1 MEISP
6 IGFAGLKVTWNIRT
20 AERPQQPKQRQCY
33 CQTHNFAE
41 DNYMK
46 RTIKYYRI
54 IWLRHDLPA
63 GLSVFLVALPLC
75 LGIALASGAPLYS
88 GLLSGIVG
96 GLVVA
101 LFSGSPLAV
110 SGPAAGLTTLV
121 AASII
126 SLGDYKLFLLAVI
139 IAGFFQ
145 IVLGLLKLGAIANY
159 FPSSVIKGM
168 LAAIGII
175 LISKQI
181 PLAVGYDQPEFW
193 TSGFLGLFTSNNF
206 PGSLE
211 TFNHHITRGAILIT
225 AISLIILVLL
235 QQPFAKKL
243 KVVPAPLVVVVIGII
258 ANILFTN
265 AASNFS
271 LKQTQLVNIP
281 ANIFANLTLPDLTK
295 LFSTAEIWKDG
306 LLIGLLATLETL
318 LCIEAIDKLDRH
330 NRITPVNRELV
341 AQGIGNMT
349 CGLLG
354 AIPLTAVVVRGA
366 ANVDAG
372 GRTKLSAF
380 THGLFILLAV
390 LLVPFLLNK
399 IPYAALAAILLV
411 TGYNL
416 TKPKLFRNMW
426 SLGLKQFIPFLI
438 TIVVILLTDLL
449 IGVSIGLLI
458 SIYFIVQ
465 NNFKAE
471 YKITKS
477 THLNIQAHH
486 IKLNSNVTFLNK
498 VKLRKALDEIP
509 EYSVLTIDG
518 SECNFIDY
526 DILEII
532 SEYHNKARDKHIEL
546 HLKGIEKVNITAV
559 H

>member
-1 MEISP
+1 
-6 IGFAGLKVTWNIRT
+6 L
-20 AERPQQPKQRQCY
+20 
-33 CQTHNFAE
+33 
-41 DNYMK
+41 K

-75 LGIALASGAPLYS
+75 LGIALASGAPIYA

-96 GLVVA
+96 GLVVT
-101 LFSGSPLAV
+101 FISGSQLAV

-126 SLGDYKLFLLAVI
+126 SLGDYKVFLLAVI
-139 IAGFFQ
+139 IAGLFQ
-145 IVLGLLKLGAIANY
+145 ILLGLLKLGVIANY

-168 LAAIGII
+168 LAAIGLM
-175 LISKQI
+175 LIFKQI
-181 PLAVGYDQPEFW
+181 PLALGYDQPDFW
-193 TSGFLGLFTSNNF
+193 SGGFIHLFSAKNPFGNLKNF
-206 PGSLE
+206 
-211 TFNHHITRGAILIT
+211 NQHITKGTILISFL
-225 AISLIILVLL
+225 SLIILILL
-235 QQPFAKKL
+235 QLPSAKKM
-243 KVVPAPLVVVVIGII
+243 KIIPAPLIVVVFGVLTSLLFAGI
-258 ANILFTN
+258 
-265 AASNFS
+265 SSRFS
-271 LKQTQLVNIP
+271 LKQAQLVNIP
-281 ANIFANLTLPDLTK
+281 LNIFAGISFPDFSK
-295 LFSTAEIWKDG
+295 LFSNTEIWKDG
-306 LLIGLLATLETL
+306 IIIGSLATLETL
-318 LCIEAIDKLDRH
+318 LCIEAIDKLDRR
-330 NRITPVNRELV
+330 NRITPVNRELI

-354 AIPLTAVVVRGA
+354 AIPMTAVVVRGA

-372 GRTKLSAF
+372 ARTKLSAF
-380 THGLFILLAV
+380 THGLFLLLAV

-399 IPYAALAAILLV
+399 IPYASLAAILLM

-416 TKPKLFRNMW
+416 TRPKLFRNMW
-426 SLGLKQFIPFLI
+426 SLGWKQFIPFIL
-438 TIVVILLTDLL
+438 TIIVILSTDLL

-458 SIYFIVQ
+458 SIYFIVR

-471 YKITKS
+471 YKILKTQHNGIE
-477 THLNIQAHH
+477 TEY

-498 VKLRKALDEIP
+498 VKLREALDEVA

-532 SEYHNKARDKHIEL
+532 SEYGNKAHDRHIEL
-546 HLKGIEKVNITAV
+546 HLTGIEKVDVSAV

>member
-1 MEISP
+1 
-6 IGFAGLKVTWNIRT
+6 
-20 AERPQQPKQRQCY
+20 
-33 CQTHNFAE
+33 
-41 DNYMK
+41 MK
-46 RTIKYYRI
+46 RTIKYYRL
-54 IWLRHDLPA
+54 IWLKHDLPA

-75 LGIALASGAPLYS
+75 LGITLASGAPIYA
-88 GLLSGIVG
+88 GLLSGIIG
-96 GLVVA
+96 GLVVS
-101 LFSGSPLAV
+101 LVSGSSLAV

-126 SLGDYKLFLLAVI
+126 SLGDYKVFLLAVI
-139 IAGFFQ
+139 IAGLFQ
-145 IVLGLLKLGAIANY
+145 LTLGLLKLGAIANY
-159 FPSSVIKGM
+159 FPSSIIKGM
-168 LAAIGII
+168 LASIGII

-181 PLAVGYDQPEFW
+181 PLALGYDQPDFW
-193 TSGFLGLFTSNNF
+193 TSGFINLFSPENFLGNIHD
-206 PGSLE
+206 
-211 TFNHHITRGAILIT
+211 FNHHITRGAILIT
-225 AISLIILVLL
+225 VVSLVILMIL

-243 KVVPAPLVVVVIGII
+243 KVIPAPLLVVVISII
-258 ANILFTN
+258 TNIIFTN

-281 ANIFANLTLPDLTK
+281 SNIFASITFPDFSK
-295 LFSTAEIWKDG
+295 LFSTSEIWKDG
-306 LLIGLLATLETL
+306 LIIGLLATLETL
-318 LCIEAIDKLDRH
+318 LSIEAVDKLDKA

-366 ANVDAG
+366 ANIDAG
-372 GRTKLSAF
+372 GRTKLAAF
-380 THGLFILLAV
+380 THGLFLLLAV

-399 IPYAALAAILLV
+399 IPYASLAAILLV

-416 TKPKLFRNMW
+416 TKPRLFKNMF
-426 SLGLKQFIPFLI
+426 SLGWKQFIPFLI
-438 TIVVILLTDLL
+438 TILVILSTDLL
-449 IGVSIGLLI
+449 IGVCIGLII
-458 SIYFIVQ
+458 SVYFIIQ

-477 THLNIQAHH
+477 THLEIETNY

-509 EYSVLTIDG
+509 EYSILTIDG
-518 SECNFIDY
+518 NECNFIDY

-532 SEYHNKARDKHIEL
+532 SEYHNKAHNRHIEL
-546 HLKGIEKVNITAV
+546 HLKGIKKVNITAV

>member
-1 MEISP
+1 
-6 IGFAGLKVTWNIRT
+6 
-20 AERPQQPKQRQCY
+20 
-33 CQTHNFAE
+33 
-41 DNYMK
+41 MK

-54 IWLRHDLPA
+54 IWLKHDLPA
-63 GLSVFLVALPLC
+63 GLSVFFVALPLC
-75 LGIALASGAPLYS
+75 LGIALASGAPLYA
-88 GLLSGIVG
+88 GLLSGIIG

-101 LFSGSPLAV
+101 LISGSPLAV

-126 SLGDYKLFLLAVI
+126 SLGDYKVFLLAVMV
-139 IAGFFQ
+139 AGLFQ
-145 IVLGLLKLGAIANY
+145 LLLGLLKLGAIANY

-175 LISKQI
+175 LISKQV
-181 PLAVGYDQPEFW
+181 PLALGYDQPKFW
-193 TSGFLGLFTSNNF
+193 TSGFLKLFSPNNMF
-206 PGSLE
+206 GNLDN
-211 TFNHHITRGAILIT
+211 FNHHITRGTILIT
-225 AISLIILVLL
+225 FVSLVMLILL

-243 KVVPAPLVVVVIGII
+243 KIIPAPLLVVVAGILI
-258 ANILFTN
+258 NILFTN
-265 AASNFS
+265 VASNFS
-271 LKQTQLVNIP
+271 LKQTQLVNIQS
-281 ANIFANLTLPDLTK
+281 NIFASITFPDFSK

-306 LLIGLLATLETL
+306 LIIGLLATLETL
-318 LCIEAIDKLDRH
+318 LCIEAVDKLDKR
-330 NRITPVNRELV
+330 NRITPVNRELI

-354 AIPLTAVVVRGA
+354 AIPMTAVVVRGA

-372 GRTKLSAF
+372 ARTKFSAF
-380 THGLFILLAV
+380 THGLFLLLAV

-399 IPYAALAAILLV
+399 IPYASLSAILLI

-416 TKPKLFRNMW
+416 AKPKLFRNMW
-426 SLGLKQFIPFLI
+426 SLGWKQFIPFLI
-438 TIVVILLTDLL
+438 TILVILSTDLL

-458 SIYFIVQ
+458 SIYFIIQ

-477 THLNIQAHH
+477 THLNIETHY

-526 DILEII
+526 DILEIV
-532 SEYHNKARDKHIEL
+532 SEYHNKAHNRHIEL

>member
-1 MEISP
+1 
-6 IGFAGLKVTWNIRT
+6 
-20 AERPQQPKQRQCY
+20 
-33 CQTHNFAE
+33 
-41 DNYMK
+41 MK

-75 LGIALASGAPLYS
+75 LGIALASGAPLYA
-88 GLLSGIVG
+88 GLLSGIIG

-101 LFSGSPLAV
+101 LVSGAQLAV

-139 IAGFFQ
+139 VAGLFQ
-145 IVLGLLKLGAIANY
+145 LLLGVLKLGDIANY
-159 FPSSVIKGM
+159 FPSAVIKGM

-181 PLAVGYDQPEFW
+181 PLALGYDKPDFW
-193 TSGFLGLFTSNNF
+193 TSGFLNLFSSKNF
-206 PGSLE
+206 LGNIES
-211 TFNHHITRGAILIT
+211 FNHHITIGAILISVV
-225 AISLIILVLL
+225 SLVIIILL

-243 KVVPAPLVVVVIGII
+243 KVIPTPLLVVVTGII
-258 ANILFTN
+258 INILFTN
-265 AASNFS
+265 AASGFS
-271 LKQTQLVNIP
+271 LRQTQLVNIP
-281 ANIFANLTLPDLTK
+281 SNIFASITFPE
-295 LFSTAEIWKDG
+295 FSKFFSNIEIWKDG
-306 LLIGLLATLETL
+306 LIIGLLATLETL
-318 LCIEAIDKLDRH
+318 LCIEAVDKLDRR
-330 NRITPVNRELV
+330 NRITPVNRELI
-341 AQGIGNMT
+341 AQGVGNMV

-354 AIPLTAVVVRGA
+354 AIPMTAVVVRGA

-380 THGLFILLAV
+380 THGLFLLLAV
-390 LLVPFLLNK
+390 LLIPFVLNK
-399 IPYAALAAILLV
+399 IPYASLAAILLS

-426 SLGLKQFIPFLI
+426 SLGWKQFLPFVF
-438 TIVVILLTDLL
+438 TILVILCTDLL

-458 SIYFIVQ
+458 SVYFIIQ
-465 NNFKAE
+465 NNFKTE
-471 YKITKS
+471 YKITKTKHLDIE
-477 THLNIQAHH
+477 THY

-498 VKLRKALDEIP
+498 VQLRKSLDEVP

-518 SECNFIDY
+518 SNCNFIDY

-532 SEYHNKARDKHIEL
+532 SEYHSKAHERHIEL
-546 HLKGIEKVNITAV
+546 HLIAIETVNVTAV

>member
-1 MEISP
+1 
-6 IGFAGLKVTWNIRT
+6 
-20 AERPQQPKQRQCY
+20 
-33 CQTHNFAE
+33 
-41 DNYMK
+41 MK

-75 LGIALASGAPLYS
+75 LGIALASGAPLYA
-88 GLLSGIVG
+88 GLLSGIIG
-96 GLVVA
+96 GLVVS
-101 LFSGSPLAV
+101 LISGSQLAV

-126 SLGDYKLFLLAVI
+126 SLGDYKVFLIAVMVSGLFQLI
-139 IAGFFQ
+139 
-145 IVLGLLKLGAIANY
+145 LGLLKLGAIANY

-181 PLAVGYDQPEFW
+181 PLALGYDQPDFW
-193 TSGFLGLFTSNNF
+193 TSGFLKLFTSENF
-206 PGSLE
+206 LGNIAR
-211 TFNHHITRGAILIT
+211 FNHHITRGAILISVL
-225 AISLIILVLL
+225 SLIILILL
-235 QQPFAKKL
+235 QLPQAKKL
-243 KVVPAPLVVVVIGII
+243 KVIPAPLLVVVVGII
-258 ANILFTN
+258 TNIFFTN
-265 AASNFS
+265 AVSDFS

-281 ANIFANLTLPDLTK
+281 SNIFASISFPDFTK

-306 LLIGLLATLETL
+306 IIIGLLATLETL
-318 LCIEAIDKLDRH
+318 LCIEAIDKLDKR
-330 NRITPVNRELV
+330 NRITPVNRELI

-354 AIPLTAVVVRGA
+354 AIPMTAVVVRGA

-380 THGLFILLAV
+380 THGLFLLLAV
-390 LLVPFLLNK
+390 VLVPFLLNK
-399 IPYAALAAILLV
+399 IPYASLSAILLI

-416 TKPKLFRNMW
+416 TKPKLYRNMW
-426 SLGLKQFIPFLI
+426 SLGWKQFLPFAL
-438 TIVVILLTDLL
+438 TIIVILSTDLL

-458 SIYFIVQ
+458 SVYFIVR
-465 NNFKAE
+465 NNFKTE
-471 YKITKS
+471 YKISKKVMNGIETEY
-477 THLNIQAHH
+477 

-498 VKLRKALDEIP
+498 VNLRKALDEVP
-509 EYSVLTIDG
+509 EYSVLTVDG

-532 SEYHNKARDKHIEL
+532 NEYENKAHDRHIEL
-546 HLKGIEKVNITAV
+546 HLTGIEKVNVTAV

>member
-1 MEISP
+1 
-6 IGFAGLKVTWNIRT
+6 
-20 AERPQQPKQRQCY
+20 
-33 CQTHNFAE
+33 
-41 DNYMK
+41 MK

-75 LGIALASGAPLYS
+75 LGIALASGAPLYA
-88 GLLSGIVG
+88 GLLSGIIG

-101 LFSGSPLAV
+101 LVSGAQLAV

-139 IAGFFQ
+139 VAGLFQ
-145 IVLGLLKLGAIANY
+145 LLLGVLKLGDIANY
-159 FPSSVIKGM
+159 FPSAVIKGM

-181 PLAVGYDQPEFW
+181 PLALGYDKPDFW
-193 TSGFLGLFTSNNF
+193 TSGFLNLFSSKNF
-206 PGSLE
+206 LGNIES
-211 TFNHHITRGAILIT
+211 FNHHITIGAMLISVV
-225 AISLIILVLL
+225 SLVIIILL

-243 KVVPAPLVVVVIGII
+243 KMIPTPLLVVVTGII
-258 ANILFTN
+258 INILFTN
-265 AASNFS
+265 SASGFS
-271 LKQTQLVNIP
+271 LRQTQLVNIP
-281 ANIFANLTLPDLTK
+281 SNIFASITFPE
-295 LFSTAEIWKDG
+295 FSKFFSNIEIWKDG
-306 LLIGLLATLETL
+306 LIIGLLATLETL
-318 LCIEAIDKLDRH
+318 LCIEAIDKLDRR
-330 NRITPVNRELV
+330 NRITPVNRELI
-341 AQGIGNMT
+341 AQGVGNMV

-354 AIPLTAVVVRGA
+354 AIPMTAVVVRGA

-380 THGLFILLAV
+380 THGLFLLLAV
-390 LLVPFLLNK
+390 LLIPFVLNR
-399 IPYAALAAILLV
+399 IPYASLAAILLS

-426 SLGLKQFIPFLI
+426 SLGWKQFLPFVF
-438 TIVVILLTDLL
+438 TILVILCTDLL

-458 SIYFIVQ
+458 SVYFIIQ
-465 NNFKAE
+465 NNFKTE
-471 YKITKS
+471 YKITKTKHLDIE
-477 THLNIQAHH
+477 THY

-498 VKLRKALDEIP
+498 VQLRKSLDEVP

-518 SECNFIDY
+518 SNCNFIDY

-532 SEYHNKARDKHIEL
+532 SEYHSKAHERHIEL
-546 HLKGIEKVNITAV
+546 HLIAIETVNVTAV

>member
-1 MEISP
+1 
-6 IGFAGLKVTWNIRT
+6 
-20 AERPQQPKQRQCY
+20 
-33 CQTHNFAE
+33 
-41 DNYMK
+41 MK
-46 RTIKYYRI
+46 RTIKYYRL
-54 IWLRHDLPA
+54 IWLKHDLPA

-75 LGIALASGAPLYS
+75 LGIALASGAPLYA
-88 GLLSGIVG
+88 GLLSGIIG

-101 LFSGSPLAV
+101 LISGSPLAV

-126 SLGDYKLFLLAVI
+126 SLGDYSIFLLAVMV
-139 IAGFFQ
+139 AGLFQ
-145 IVLGLLKLGAIANY
+145 LTLGLLKLGAIAHY

-181 PLAVGYDQPEFW
+181 PLAFGYDQPDFW
-193 TSGFLGLFTSNNF
+193 TSGFLNLFSPKNF
-206 PGSLE
+206 LGSFE
-211 TFNHHITRGAILIT
+211 SFNQHITRGAVLIT
-225 AISLIILVLL
+225 VISIIIIVLL
-235 QQPFAKKL
+235 QQPYAKKI
-243 KVVPAPLVVVVIGII
+243 KIIPAPLLVVVVGII

-265 AASNFS
+265 AASDFS
-271 LKQTQLVNIP
+271 LKASQLVNIP
-281 ANIFANLTLPDLTK
+281 SNIFASITFPDFSK
-295 LFSTAEIWKDG
+295 LFSTTEIWKNG
-306 LLIGLLATLETL
+306 LIIGLLATLETL
-318 LCIEAIDKLDRH
+318 LCIEAVDKLDKR
-330 NRITPVNRELV
+330 NRITPVNRELI
-341 AQGIGNMT
+341 AQGVGNMT

-372 GRTKLSAF
+372 GHTKLSAF
-380 THGLFILLAV
+380 THGLFLLLAV
-390 LLVPFLLNK
+390 LLFPFLLNK
-399 IPYAALAAILLV
+399 IPYASLAAILLI

-416 TKPKLFRNMW
+416 TKPKLFINMW
-426 SLGLKQFIPFLI
+426 SLGWKQFIPFLI
-438 TIVVILLTDLL
+438 TIIFILSTDLL
-449 IGVSIGLLI
+449 IGVCIGLLI

-471 YKITKS
+471 YKITKTIHEGIE
-477 THLNIQAHH
+477 THY

-532 SEYHNKARDKHIEL
+532 SEYHNKAHDKHIEL
-546 HLKGIEKVNITAV
+546 HLEGIEKVNVTAV